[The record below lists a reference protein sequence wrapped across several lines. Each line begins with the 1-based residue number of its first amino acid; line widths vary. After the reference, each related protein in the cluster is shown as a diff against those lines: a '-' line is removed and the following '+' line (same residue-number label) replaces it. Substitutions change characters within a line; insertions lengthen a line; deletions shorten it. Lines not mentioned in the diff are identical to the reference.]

1 MSSQSRSRN
10 WEWTDVN
17 LVAGV
22 RKPREPRGR
31 DRYLKGDE
39 RERLLAACASSTSAD
54 LYAIVIIAMSTG
66 MRQGEITSL
75 QWSDVDLIAGFVSL
89 SQTKNG
95 ERRAV
100 PLVGPA
106 LHALKARVIQLNGE
120 SALVFPGTT
129 NTGRPIDIRTPW
141 ETALR
146 RASISNFRFHD
157 LRHSAASY
165 MGDEW
170 CFPPRHRG
178 SAGSQDTAD
187 GTPLL
192 ASIFATS
199 QRRRGEDESAGVW
212 RYLILRPRR

>member
-1 MSSQSRSRN
+1 
-10 WEWTDVN
+10 
-17 LVAGV
+17 
-22 RKPREPRGR
+22 
-31 DRYLKGDE
+31 
-39 RERLLAACASSTSAD
+39 
-54 LYAIVIIAMSTG
+54 

-165 MGDEW
+165 MAMSGASPLDI
-170 CFPPRHRG
+170 
-178 SAGSQDTAD
+178 AGLLGHKTLQMVRRYSHLSSQHLSGVVAKMNQQVF
-187 GTPLL
+187 G
-192 ASIFATS
+192 AT
-199 QRRRGEDESAGVW
+199 
-212 RYLILRPRR
+212 